1 MGSHNNKERAMK
13 DHRLGDEGIYYHCGC
28 YHQGNPSSFPY
39 ECPTHGRIWKMK
51 KTMERKDGEVHGSIV
66 TTTNPEKET

>member
-1 MGSHNNKERAMK
+1 MR

-28 YHQGNPSSFPY
+28 YHQGNPSSFPSK
-39 ECPTHGRIWKMK
+39 CPTHGRIWKMK